1 MKRGDGKQH
10 RILPK
15 NYSAVYAASNEK
27 TDLI

>member
-1 MKRGDGKQH
+1 MKRGDGKQ